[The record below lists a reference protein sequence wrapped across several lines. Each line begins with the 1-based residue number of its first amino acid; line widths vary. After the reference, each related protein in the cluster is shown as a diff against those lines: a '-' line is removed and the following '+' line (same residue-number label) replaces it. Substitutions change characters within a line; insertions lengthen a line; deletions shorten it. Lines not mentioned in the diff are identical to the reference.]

1 MSASL
6 KAAGLGLFASLLVV
20 APAAAQV
27 VTETVVQSYAVAY
40 RWQQDVYVIAPP
52 VMSPIVQ
59 QRVAYPDLPSVRH
72 PETARILRRYAVFD

>member
-6 KAAGLGLFASLLVV
+6 KVAWLGLVATLIAV

-40 RWQQDVYVIAPP
+40 PWRQDVYVIAPP

-59 QRVAYPDLPSVRH
+59 QRVAYPDLPLVRH
-72 PETARILRRYAVFD
+72 PETARIMRRRVIVD

>member
-6 KAAGLGLFASLLVV
+6 KVAGLSLVASLLVA

-40 RWQQDVYVIAPP
+40 PWRQDVYVIAPP

-59 QRVAYPDLPSVRH
+59 QRVAYPDLPLVRH
-72 PETARILRRYAVFD
+72 PETARILRRYRVVD